1 MVGLEPQYL
10 LSQKVHIGVLQTQFI
25 WPTFKNLGNALL
37 GVKKKKTQMSPL
49 QMERL
54 ATVGLYS
61 LQGGGAAGGDGW
73 EAGCI

>member
-37 GVKKKKTQMSPL
+37 GVKKKT
-49 QMERL
+49 
-54 ATVGLYS
+54 
-61 LQGGGAAGGDGW
+61 
-73 EAGCI
+73 